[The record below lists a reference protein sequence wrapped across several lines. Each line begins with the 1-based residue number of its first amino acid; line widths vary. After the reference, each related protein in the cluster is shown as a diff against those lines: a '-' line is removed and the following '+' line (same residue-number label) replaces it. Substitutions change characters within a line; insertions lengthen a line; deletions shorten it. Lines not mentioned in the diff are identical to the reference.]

1 MKENKTIKK
10 PTVSSIVILS
20 IASVCIVVYI
30 GAIAFAAIRLY
41 TGMTERRNHAEQ
53 EFFELV
59 DLSSSA
65 GVLGFMNESF
75 QDTIKDALITS
86 KTLQGVIISGPNEE
100 YAFERER
107 GIAIIWTGDAPQFRS
122 SFGLSKEQFF
132 QPIRIEGQRNVS
144 IRAVFSYID
153 PNLFILVLKR
163 TLLVILITLS
173 VAFCTLILQF
183 LLSDKRAPERSLVET
198 SEEAQEGLPMELRS
212 EDLFREAEAEVNA
225 ETETRDDLPQEL
237 HEDFFLPPITHTDF
251 DLSDVLEPLDENEAA
266 EEPRGLYAPRSNIG
280 WEAYTKERLASELHQ
295 CASFDQD
302 MVFIIME
309 FKDTGALEESSYKL
323 LADEAV
329 AFFTHRDLIF
339 EKGSWGISVIIP
351 NIDLDQAL
359 TVSQEFHKRVAGKCS
374 AFPEI
379 PQLCI
384 GLSSRSGRLVDTERL
399 MLEASQALKR
409 AWDDEGLPIVAFR
422 SDPEK
427 YRAFIA
433 AQNKSGL

>member
-30 GAIAFAAIRLY
+30 GAIAFAGIRLY

-53 EFFELV
+53 EFFELA

-107 GIAIIWTGDAPQFRS
+107 GIAITWTGDAPQFIAR
-122 SFGLSKEQFF
+122 FGLSKEQFF

-163 TLLVILITLS
+163 SLLVILIALS

-183 LLSDKRAPERSLVET
+183 LLSDKPERSLVET
-198 SEEAQEGLPMELRS
+198 SEEAQQGLPMELRS

-225 ETETRDDLPQEL
+225 EAETRDDQEL
-237 HEDFFLPPITHTDF
+237 HEDFFLPPLTHTDF
-251 DLSDVLEPLDENEAA
+251 DLSDVLEPLDENEDKNETA

-309 FKDTGALEESSYKL
+309 FKGALEESSYKL

-339 EKGSWGISVIIP
+339 EKGNWGISVIIP

-359 TVSQEFHKRVAGKCS
+359 TISQEFHKRVAGKCS

-379 PQLCI
+379 PKLCI